1 MQKLN
6 ASKSGIVIDPVFL
19 ESFMIYANTMLANTY
34 DDVRVRMEVNPVAPP
49 AHYATIMLAIE
60 TMGMKMPF
68 NSYKFMIGSLLE
80 PSRVAYSCVHLC
92 LFDCFNWL

>member
-1 MQKLN
+1 MIYGNRWLSSVSVDQVMQKLN

-34 DDVRVRMEVNPVAPP
+34 DDVRVCMEDLVNPVAPP

-68 NSYKFMIGSLLE
+68 SLLLAI
-80 PSRVAYSCVHLC
+80 PL
-92 LFDCFNWL
+92 